1 MIINTIS
8 LVFDRIRDPCV
19 PLNYAMFLLREGE
32 KDKAI
37 GMAVECREAMTQWEQ
52 SGKTV
57 DTSTGVRIKCYFQF
71 CKIAI
76 PVLTK

>member
-19 PLNYAMFLLREGE
+19 SLNYAMFLLREGE

-57 DTSTGVRIKCYFQF
+57 DTGVRIKCYFQF